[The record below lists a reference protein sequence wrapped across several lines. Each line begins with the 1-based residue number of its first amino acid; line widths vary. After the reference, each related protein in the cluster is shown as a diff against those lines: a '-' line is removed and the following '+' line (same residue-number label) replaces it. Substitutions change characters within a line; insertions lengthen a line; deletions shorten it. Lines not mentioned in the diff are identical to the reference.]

1 MRRKLSILALAVVM
15 AAGSVCGGWFESK
28 EKNAGTPAGELLRTA
43 YLAVVDAE
51 LARSEQRD
59 VDAVAA
65 YRNALSLYGRIQ
77 AEYPGW
83 QAAMVSYRVAECQ
96 NELAAAEAMKS
107 AEGGTNSVAAAA
119 PMTND
124 AARLQAFLQELH
136 DAREAMVTDRERSS
150 LVAQKQLE
158 KETQRLKDE
167 VDDAAKANQALLRK
181 VARLEAKLNRAG
193 IAESTNT
200 VARGVV
206 AAVKSEARRMMQ
218 ENRAPDAIALLREA
232 SDLIPTD
239 PDLLV
244 QLSVAYCRVGDFGSA
259 VRVLEPFD
267 IKRPSH
273 ADALLTLGT
282 AQMGLGRIGDARVAT
297 EKSLKIKP
305 DSPEANYNMAQILIS
320 LSPPEVM
327 DAQQHYRRALELGL
341 APDPDFENTL
351 RTSMIIS
358 RLKKHTGTG
367 RSTSS
372 VEKRTSPPARAIPI
386 TGEIR

>member
-1 MRRKLSILALAVVM
+1 MRQKFMMLALAVVM
-15 AAGSVCGGWFESK
+15 AAGGVSGAWFDSK
-28 EKNAGTPAGELLRTA
+28 EKNTGTPAGELLRTA

-65 YRNALSLYGRIQ
+65 YRKALSLYGRIQ

-107 AEGGTNSVAAAA
+107 AEGGTNAVAAAA

-124 AARLQAFLQELH
+124 AARLQTLLMELQ
-136 DAREAMVTDRERSS
+136 DARLAMVTERERSS
-150 LVAQKQLE
+150 LAAQKQLE

-167 VDDAAKANQALLRK
+167 VDDTVQANQALLRK
-181 VARLEAKLNRAG
+181 VARLEVKLNRAG
-193 IAESTNT
+193 IADATNT

-218 ENRAPDAIALLREA
+218 ENKTPDAIALLREA

-244 QLSVAYCRVGDFGSA
+244 QLSVAYCRIGDFGSA

-267 IKRPSH
+267 GKRPSH
-273 ADALLTLGT
+273 ADALMTLGT
-282 AQMGLGRIGDARVAT
+282 AYMGLGKIGDARVAT

-351 RTSMIIS
+351 RTAMIIS

-367 RSTSS
+367 RTTTPSGP
-372 VEKRTSPPARAIPI
+372 RTSPARAIPI
-386 TGEIR
+386 TGETP